1 MVPTIEPYWD
11 YTTAKG
17 RWDQSHF
24 VRCILE
30 GLRQARSK
38 PLNYGKLADIEQ
50 EEKEAPGKFLDR
62 LREGLRRFTEID
74 PESEE
79 KKVILKDRFLTQSAP
94 DIRRKLLKQ
103 AYGPN
108 QSLDTLLQLAQTV
121 YYGREYEEKKK
132 RQKKTKEKAEAF
144 AMAMKNVLK
153 QPEKNAQRDPG
164 EKGWAC
170 YYCGKEGHLNQ
181 DCPQASK
188 LPPAPCPVC
197 NGPHWKRDCPQ
208 RRRSPGSDSQDNQD

>member
-1 MVPTIEPYWD
+1 M
-11 YTTAKG
+11 
-17 RWDQSHF
+17 
-24 VRCILE
+24 
-30 GLRQARSK
+30 
-38 PLNYGKLADIEQ
+38 
-50 EEKEAPGKFLDR
+50 
-62 LREGLRRFTEID
+62 
-74 PESEE
+74 
-79 KKVILKDRFLTQSAP
+79 ILKDRFLTQSAP
-94 DIRRKLLKQ
+94 DIRHKLLKQ

-121 YYGREYEEKKK
+121 YYGREYEEKKE
-132 RQKKTKEKAEAF
+132 RQKKTKEKAEVF

-170 YYCGKEGHLNQ
+170 YYCGKEGHLKR

-188 LPPAPCPVC
+188 LPQAPCPVC
-197 NGPHWKRDCPQ
+197 KGPHWKRDCPQ